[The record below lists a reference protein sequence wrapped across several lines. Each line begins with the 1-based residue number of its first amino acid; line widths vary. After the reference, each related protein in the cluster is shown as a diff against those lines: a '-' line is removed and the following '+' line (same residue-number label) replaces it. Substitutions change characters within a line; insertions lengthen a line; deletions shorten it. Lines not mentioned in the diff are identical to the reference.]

1 MIIFKFLSRFIIS
14 TSLLLILNNNA
25 HAKFGPYG
33 SFTSFIKLK
42 TVIARYKQSPDT
54 LRRNL
59 SILFLGGKN
68 IDKLSSLFS
77 KNSNKQQLVQI
88 TAIDIFDFIRILA
101 NRNHNIPPAKFFSY
115 VVEKLNLF
123 MLQTDLLEKYNYPL
137 LKALSLGFKST
148 QMTRANDTVLAIMI
162 RKSMQFL
169 QEKNLSSAYLEDSR
183 NYSPYNYFGFDEN
196 SPALSMYTHLKNT
209 FFSQN
214 SYTSY
219 LEGSEPFDESMF
231 THFDNFVDPDFHEI
245 QYLIYP
251 YLKNDRID
259 SSSIEAIA
267 KQASQLLLTT
277 KILSRKYYTTKY
289 SRFLSDYLFKYYY
302 KLRPKQAVK
311 FLKVFLQEMS
321 ILNISPLF
329 SSFIKKEIIDPTF
342 SLAEYYALYT
352 STFTP
357 VFNGPKN

>member
-1 MIIFKFLSRFIIS
+1 MIIFKFLSCFIIS
-14 TSLLLILNNNA
+14 ASLILIVNNNA
-25 HAKFGPYG
+25 YAQSRPHKSSI
-33 SFTSFIKLK
+33 SFLK
-42 TVIARYKQSPDT
+42 VKAAIARHRQSPDS
-54 LRRNL
+54 LKRNL

-68 IDKLSSLFS
+68 IDKLSSLFN
-77 KNSNKQQLVQI
+77 KNLNEQQLVQI
-88 TAIDIFDFIRILA
+88 TPIDIFDFIRTIA
-101 NRNHNIPPAKFFSY
+101 RKTITSRNANIPPAKFFSR
-115 VVEKLNLF
+115 VAEKLNVF
-123 MLQTDLLEKYNYPL
+123 MLQTNLLENYNYHL
-137 LKALSLGFKST
+137 LKTLSLGFKSIP
-148 QMTRANDTVLAIMI
+148 MTRVNYNVVAIVTS
-162 RKSMQFL
+162 KSMQFL
-169 QEKNLSSAYLEDSR
+169 KEKNVSSAYLEDSR
-183 NYSPYNYFGFDEN
+183 NYSLYNYFSFDEN

-277 KILSRKYYTTKY
+277 KILSRKYYTTEY

-321 ILNISPLF
+321 ILEISPLF
-329 SSFIKKEIIDPTF
+329 SSFIEKEMISPTF
-342 SLAEYYALYT
+342 SLDSYYDLYEY
-352 STFTP
+352 TFTQP
-357 VFNGPKN
+357 I